1 MTAIPFINGPKDT
14 AKTGDTY
21 RLDAGQSPPTEYRHT
36 GWAGFYVYRDG
47 GFVWRPSK

>member
-21 RLDAGQSPPTEYRHT
+21 TLEPGQSPPTEYRHKEWK
-36 GWAGFYVYRDG
+36 GHYVLLG
-47 GFVWRPSK
+47 GRFVWKER